1 VAPGAGSMA
10 DAKDERPRLDAP
22 QAFEMAG
29 RQPTAVLAGLVSRIV
44 GYREMERGHF
54 RQVEAASLDVPLI
67 ISFGEAFAIGLGRA
81 PDSNDRYGSFAAG
94 LFAGPVTIDS
104 FGASNCIQ
112 INFTPLGAR
121 RFFRMPM
128 TELTDRMAGL
138 DDVLG
143 AEGMALRDEL
153 GNAPDWQRR
162 FDIAEAFAMRRLAGA
177 KEPSPEIG
185 WAYETIA
192 ASGGRAKVASIAE
205 RIGWSRKHLARRFAD
220 EVGLGPKS
228 VSRIVRLNRAI
239 SAARNGGGW
248 AGIAA
253 DCGYADQ
260 AHMVREFRELAGTSP
275 VGWAA
280 AG

>member
-1 VAPGAGSMA
+1 MAHARDSRPGAP
-10 DAKDERPRLDAP
+10 D
-22 QAFEMAG
+22 AFEMAG
-29 RQPTAVLAGLVSRIV
+29 RRPPEALAGLVSRIV
-44 GYREMERGHF
+44 GYRETGRGHF

-67 ISFGEAFAIGLGRA
+67 VSFGDPFAIALGRA
-81 PDSNDRYGSFAAG
+81 PGSNDRYGSFAAG

-112 INFTPLGAR
+112 INFTPLGAW

-128 TELTDRMAGL
+128 TELTDRMVPL

-143 AEGMALRDEL
+143 AEGTALRETL
-153 GNAPDWQRR
+153 GNAPGWERR
-162 FDIAEAFAMRRLAGA
+162 FDIAEAFILQRLADA
-177 KEPSPEIG
+177 DAPSPEIA
-185 WAYETIA
+185 WAFDRIA
-192 ASGGRAKVASIAE
+192 ATGGQARVASIAQG
-205 RIGWSRKHLARRFAD
+205 IGWSRKHLARRFAD

-239 SAARNGGGW
+239 AAARGGSRW

>member
-1 VAPGAGSMA
+1 MA
-10 DAKDERPRLDAP
+10 DAKDDRPRLGAP
-22 QAFEMAG
+22 QAFEIAG
-29 RQPTAVLAGLVSRIV
+29 RRPPAALAGLVSRIV
-44 GYREMERGHF
+44 GYRETERGHF
-54 RQVEAASLDVPLI
+54 RRVEAASLDVPLI
-67 ISFGEAFAIGLGRA
+67 ISFGEPFAIGLGRA
-81 PDSNDRYGSFAAG
+81 PDGSDRYGSFAAG

-112 INFTPLGAR
+112 INFTPSGAR

-153 GNAPDWQRR
+153 GEASDWEAR
-162 FDIAEAFAMRRLAGA
+162 FDIAEAFVTRRLAGA
-177 KEPSPEIG
+177 DAPSPEIA
-185 WAYETIA
+185 WAFGRIA
-192 ASGGRAKVASIAE
+192 ATGGQARVASIAE
-205 RIGWSRKHLARRFAD
+205 KIGWSRKHLARRFA
-220 EVGLGPKS
+220 EEIGLGPKS
-228 VSRIVRLNRAI
+228 LSRIVRLNRAM